1 MPRYYQ
7 ARPSYRIRVRS
18 ARMIQWQLLPDTLKY
33 HSKAASKPQ
42 ACVII
47 RIIIIYNAHPSVM
60 SNVADLRP
68 GETARIASIDAET
81 SLQQRLAALGFREGK
96 QLSVIRKARFNG
108 PLHVR
113 IGTTDVILRLA
124 EARRIQI
131 DQ

>member
-1 MPRYYQ
+1 
-7 ARPSYRIRVRS
+7 
-18 ARMIQWQLLPDTLKY
+18 
-33 HSKAASKPQ
+33 
-42 ACVII
+42 
-47 RIIIIYNAHPSVM
+47 M

-96 QLSVIRKARFNG
+96 QLSVIRKASFNG